1 MSLSPHG
8 QAKYPNSTLVMSSAQ
23 RHWSAITA
31 ELRSHRISDGPGY
44 SADQI
49 EVAFLVKGWEGGTVG
64 CKFGKERM
72 PVKTLTGTAW
82 VCPAGVQADEI
93 LIAAPDLT
101 SAHFYIPTAR
111 LNALAMDGGL
121 RLPDKPSLRSAAVA
135 EDSVISQLGRI
146 VLAEAACETSAGRL
160 LVESAT
166 TTLIAWLIRTYA
178 EHAPRAT
185 GDRSPSRLDER
196 RLRRVLDYV
205 EQHLDEDISLDS
217 LAREACLSEFHFAR
231 MFAGAMGMPPYK
243 YVSQRRL
250 ERAVSMLAEG
260 ELPLSEIAFRSGFSS
275 QASFSRAFRRR
286 MGVAPGEYRRQVG

>member
-31 ELRSHRISDGPGY
+31 ELRSHRMSDGPGY

-72 PVKTLTGTAW
+72 PVKTLTGTVW

-93 LIAAPDLT
+93 LIAASDLT

-135 EDSVISQLGRI
+135 EDSVIMPAGPDRAGGSGVRDLRRAPSRRI
-146 VLAEAACETSAGRL
+146 RDHDPDRMADPDLR
-160 LVESAT
+160 
-166 TTLIAWLIRTYA
+166 
-178 EHAPRAT
+178 RA
-185 GDRSPSRLDER
+185 RSPRD
-196 RLRRVLDYV
+196 
-205 EQHLDEDISLDS
+205 
-217 LAREACLSEFHFAR
+217 
-231 MFAGAMGMPPYK
+231 G
-243 YVSQRRL
+243 
-250 ERAVSMLAEG
+250 
-260 ELPLSEIAFRSGFSS
+260 
-275 QASFSRAFRRR
+275 
-286 MGVAPGEYRRQVG
+286 